1 MALSLRQSIYND
13 KEHLDKHK
21 IIYCIN
27 PGTREKEEV
36 SSLMEGKIAYR
47 AKPEYKW
54 SSDKNSNICL

>member
-36 SSLMEGKIAYR
+36 SSLMEG
-47 AKPEYKW
+47 YKW